1 MLLSTPR
8 IVEKPSAHTPEG
20 TVIKSTGEGGGT
32 KYLREDGDGTSS
44 WQTVTA
50 DTTNLVTSVSGSTG
64 AVSDGDIDHDS
75 LANFAANE
83 HFTQANITA
92 TGTIA
97 SGVWNGTAVDGTYVD
112 IEGTEVK
119 STGEA
124 GGTKFLREDGDGTS
138 SWQTPS
144 AHTPEGTAVISTGEA
159 GGSKFLREDGDGT
172 CSWQASPV
180 TSVSGSTGVVSDSDI
195 DHDQLSNFDANE
207 HYTQA
212 NITATGTVA
221 SGVWQGTSISTTY
234 TDAKVTSVAGS
245 TGAVVDGDIDHD
257 ALANFDA
264 NEHYTQAN
272 ITATG
277 TVASGTWQGTSI
289 STTYTDAKLADVVD
303 DTTPTLGGALDCND
317 LEVQKPKFKDYGETL
332 TTANTS
338 TTYTIDLTNGNV
350 FELTLTGNCTY
361 TFSNPPGSGIG
372 GSFTLIQKQDGSGS
386 RTVSWPASVDW
397 AGGSGPTISSG
408 ANDVD
413 VFTFVTTDAGTT
425 WYGFTAGQDFS

>member
-1 MLLSTPR
+1 M
-8 IVEKPSAHTPEG
+8 K
-20 TVIKSTGEGGGT
+20 VIDTNGNIKT
-32 KYLREDGDGTSS
+32 K
-44 WQTVTA
+44 QA
-50 DTTNLVTSVSGSTG
+50 DN
-64 AVSDGDIDHDS
+64 
-75 LANFAANE
+75 
-83 HFTQANITA
+83 
-92 TGTIA
+92 
-97 SGVWNGTAVDGTYVD
+97 
-112 IEGTEVK
+112 
-119 STGEA
+119 
-124 GGTKFLREDGDGTS
+124 
-138 SWQTPS
+138 
-144 AHTPEGTAVISTGEA
+144 EGTAVISTGEA

-172 CSWQASPV
+172 CSWQTSPV
-180 TSVSGSTGVVSDSDI
+180 TSVSGSTGAVADGDI
-195 DHDQLSNFDANE
+195 DHDQLSNFAANE

-361 TFSNPPGSGIG
+361 TFSNPPGNGIG

>member
-1 MLLSTPR
+1 MGQIDFDGSNSTVKADIIRGQSGTTVKLGGLLDTDGNYIQTEKGGDIASASPLIIDTDGSYFDVTGTTGFSAMTIAADRQFTLQFDGVLGMTHHATNLDLPGEANITTAAGDVAIFQSTGSNTVQCISYTRADGTP
-8 IVEKPSAHTPEG
+8 IVSSAHTPEG
-20 TVIKSTGEGGGT
+20 TAI
-32 KYLREDGDGTSS
+32 L
-44 WQTVTA
+44 
-50 DTTNLVTSVSGSTG
+50 
-64 AVSDGDIDHDS
+64 
-75 LANFAANE
+75 
-83 HFTQANITA
+83 
-92 TGTIA
+92 
-97 SGVWNGTAVDGTYVD
+97 
-112 IEGTEVK
+112 

-124 GGTKFLREDGDGTS
+124 GGSKFLREDGDGTS

-144 AHTPEGTAVISTGEA
+144 AHTPEGTAVLSTGEA
-159 GGSKFLREDGDGT
+159 GGTKFLREDGDNS
-172 CSWQASPV
+172 CSWQAAPV
-180 TSVSGSTGVVSDSDI
+180 TSVSGSTGVV
-195 DHDQLSNFDANE
+195 A
-207 HYTQA
+207 
-212 NITATGTVA
+212 
-221 SGVWQGTSISTTY
+221 
-234 TDAKVTSVAGS
+234 
-245 TGAVVDGDIDHD
+245 DGDIDHD
-257 ALANFDA
+257 SLANFA
-264 NEHYTQAN
+264 SNEHFTQAN

-277 TVASGTWQGTSI
+277 TVASGTWSSTI
-289 STTYTDAKLADVVD
+289 SSATLGATLSCADV
-303 DTTPTLGGALDCND
+303 TIERP
-317 LEVQKPKFKDYGETL
+317 EFKDYGETL

>member
-1 MLLSTPR
+1 MGQIDLDGSNSTVKADIIRGQSGTTVKLGGLLDTDGNYIQTEKGGDIASASPLIIDTDGSYFDVTGTTGFSAMTVAADRQFTLQFDGVLGMTHHATNLDLPGEANITTAAGDVAIFQSTGSNTVQC
-8 IVEKPSAHTPEG
+8 ISYTKADGTSVVGGSAPEG
-20 TVIKSTGEGGGT
+20 TAI
-32 KYLREDGDGTSS
+32 L
-44 WQTVTA
+44 
-50 DTTNLVTSVSGSTG
+50 
-64 AVSDGDIDHDS
+64 
-75 LANFAANE
+75 
-83 HFTQANITA
+83 
-92 TGTIA
+92 
-97 SGVWNGTAVDGTYVD
+97 
-112 IEGTEVK
+112 

-144 AHTPEGTAVISTGEA
+144 SHTPEGTAVLSTGEA
-159 GGSKFLREDGDGT
+159 GGTKFLREDGDNS
-172 CSWQASPV
+172 CSWQAAPV
-180 TSVSGSTGVVSDSDI
+180 TSVSGSTGVV
-195 DHDQLSNFDANE
+195 A
-207 HYTQA
+207 
-212 NITATGTVA
+212 
-221 SGVWQGTSISTTY
+221 
-234 TDAKVTSVAGS
+234 
-245 TGAVVDGDIDHD
+245 DGDIDHD
-257 ALANFDA
+257 SLANFAA

-277 TVASGTWQGTSI
+277 TVASGTWSSTI
-289 STTYTDAKLADVVD
+289 SSATLGATLSCADV
-303 DTTPTLGGALDCND
+303 TIERP
-317 LEVQKPKFKDYGETL
+317 EFKDYGETL

-338 TTYTIDLTNGNV
+338 TAYTIDLTNGNI

>member
-1 MLLSTPR
+1 MGQIDLDGSNSTVKADIIRGQSGTTVKLGGLLDTDGNYIQTEKGGDIASASPLIIDTDGSYFDVTGTTGFSAMTVAADRQFTLQFDGVLGMTHHATNLDLPGEANITTAAGDVAIFQSTGSNTVQC
-8 IVEKPSAHTPEG
+8 ISYTKADGSSVVGSGAPEG
-20 TVIKSTGEGGGT
+20 TAI
-32 KYLREDGDGTSS
+32 L
-44 WQTVTA
+44 
-50 DTTNLVTSVSGSTG
+50 
-64 AVSDGDIDHDS
+64 
-75 LANFAANE
+75 
-83 HFTQANITA
+83 
-92 TGTIA
+92 
-97 SGVWNGTAVDGTYVD
+97 
-112 IEGTEVK
+112 

-124 GGTKFLREDGDGTS
+124 GGSKFLREDGDGTS

-144 AHTPEGTAVISTGEA
+144 AHTPEGTAVLSTGEA
-159 GGSKFLREDGDGT
+159 GGSKFLREDGDNS
-172 CSWQASPV
+172 CSWQAAPV
-180 TSVSGSTGVVSDSDI
+180 TSVSGSTGVVADGDI
-195 DHDQLSNFDANE
+195 DHDQLSNFAANE

-221 SGVWQGTSISTTY
+221 SGV
-234 TDAKVTSVAGS
+234 
-245 TGAVVDGDIDHD
+245 
-257 ALANFDA
+257 
-264 NEHYTQAN
+264 
-272 ITATG
+272 
-277 TVASGTWQGTSI
+277 WQGTSI

-361 TFSNPPGSGIG
+361 TFSNPPGNGIG

-386 RTVSWPASVDW
+386 RTVAWPASVDW
-397 AGGSGPTISSG
+397 AGGTGPTISSG